1 MSSLS
6 SLSRA
11 VSAMMSNQ
19 SALNTSAH
27 NLSNVNTP
35 GYIRQQVIM
44 AESTYSKVGLNATT
58 DFQVGLGVDVQA
70 IRQVRDQFLDASYR
84 QERGRYGFYDAQ
96 NTGIEEIE
104 TILGE
109 TEGESFSTILNDLWV
124 SVNELAKHPDGLETR
139 GTFVQNASSFVN
151 RSNLIAEQLTDYQSN
166 LNQEVMNMVS
176 DINDIGDEI
185 YRLNEVIV
193 TNEIGGGNANDY
205 RDQRNILLDD
215 LSRMV
220 DISFKEDMA
229 GNVKVSVENT
239 EFVTTAG
246 VNHMDLQAS
255 EPYSTLVSPV
265 WPQIGNYPVF
275 NFDIK
280 INPESNNDKG
290 ALKGLLLTRG
300 IRQGDYRDVVDQA
313 TYEKEVKPS
322 LIMNAQAQ
330 FDQLVHG
337 IVTTINDILSP
348 NTVGPPPV
356 LDTANAPYGLDGTQG
371 FEVFKRTY
379 VDRYNGLGEYN
390 EEDFSDPYTLYSAGN
405 LQIEPTL
412 LTDYDKLPLQRL
424 IGEPG
429 DSTIINNILEA
440 WDQPFSPLEPGLT
453 AQLNFN
459 DYYKAYVG
467 NVGNNGYSV
476 GNIVDNQY
484 MMIQQIDNQ
493 RSRLGGVSSDEELGN
508 VIKYQHAFNAAAKV
522 VSTVDQMIETLL
534 TGTGLVGR

>member
-35 GYIRQQVIM
+35 GYVRQQVIM
-44 AESTYSKVGLNATT
+44 ADSSYSRVGLNATT

-84 QERGRYGFYDAQ
+84 QESGRYGFYNAQ

-109 TEGESFSTILNDLWV
+109 TEGESFSTVLNDLWV
-124 SVNELAKHPDGLETR
+124 SLNELAKHPDGLETR
-139 GTFVQNASSFVN
+139 GTFIQNASLFVN
-151 RSNLIAEQLTDYQSN
+151 RSDLISEQLKDYQSN
-166 LNQEVMNMVS
+166 LNQEVMTMVK
-176 DINDIGDEI
+176 DINSIGDEI

-205 RDQRNILLDD
+205 RDERNVLLDQ

-220 DISFKEDMA
+220 DTSFKEDAA
-229 GNVKVSVENT
+229 GNVKVTVENT

-246 VNHMDLQAS
+246 VNHMELQAS
-255 EPYSTLVSPV
+255 EPFSNLVSPV
-265 WPQIGNYPVF
+265 WPQIGDYPVF
-275 NFDIK
+275 NFDVK
-280 INPESNNDKG
+280 INPENNNDKG
-290 ALKGLLLTRG
+290 ALKGLLITRG
-300 IRQGDYRDVVDQA
+300 IRAGDYRDMADQA
-313 TYEKEVKPS
+313 TYEQEVKPS
-322 LIMNAQAQ
+322 IIMKAQAQ
-330 FDQLVHG
+330 FDQLIHG

-356 LDTANAPYGLDGTQG
+356 LDVANAPYGLDGTQG
-371 FEVFKRTY
+371 FEVFKRTS

-405 LQIEPTL
+405 LVIDPLL
-412 LTDYDKLPLQRL
+412 LTDYDKLPLQKL
-424 IGEPG
+424 MGEPG
-429 DSTIINNILEA
+429 DNTVINNIISA
-440 WDQPFSPLEPGLT
+440 WDEPFSPIEPGLT
-453 AQLNFN
+453 AVLNFN

-484 MMIQQIDNQ
+484 MMLQQIDNQ
-493 RSRLGGVSSDEELGN
+493 RSSLEGVSSDEELGN

-522 VSTVDQMIETLL
+522 VSTVDQMIETLV
-534 TGTGLVGR
+534 TSTGLVGR